1 MLGLK
6 ITEVRVRL
14 NEREDDKLKAF
25 ASMTI
30 NDCFVVR
37 DIKVI
42 NGNNGLFVAMPS
54 RKRRDGSFK
63 DIAHPLNNET
73 RSSIENLIIKEYNK
87 LIEGNTPPTRNID
100 VADKIE
106 SEEPPTPVFSDLDS
120 NI

>member
-73 RSSIENLIIKEYNK
+73 RNTIESLIIKEFNK
-87 LIEGNTPPTRNID
+87 LVEGGNPPTRNVD
-100 VADKIE
+100 VSDEIE
-106 SEEPPTPVFSDLDS
+106 SEEPPAPVFSDLDS
-120 NI
+120 NM